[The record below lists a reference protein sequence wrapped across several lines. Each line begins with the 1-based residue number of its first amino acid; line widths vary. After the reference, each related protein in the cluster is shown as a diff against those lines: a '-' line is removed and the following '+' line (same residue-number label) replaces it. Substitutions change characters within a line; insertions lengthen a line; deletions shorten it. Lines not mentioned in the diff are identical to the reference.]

1 MILYSLITPSTTNI
15 YIFSK
20 NKIGYQVVAPQQ
32 KPMSDQRGKEE
43 VADRREERSL
53 WREERKEIQCGL
65 VYDKIYGFI

>member
-1 MILYSLITPSTTNI
+1 
-15 YIFSK
+15 
-20 NKIGYQVVAPQQ
+20 
-32 KPMSDQRGKEE
+32 MSDQRGKEE